1 MKRLNDYFAE
11 YQGKL
16 RISDIRT
23 APEEIVSFVIKNRL
37 MICEQ
42 GRLYLNCGTHWELCK
57 SVDIPDILCSLLLPE
72 QAAKI
77 PTRAIDEA
85 SKRLMRHPS
94 LRVNMELEREKN
106 KHLVNVKNGVYNI
119 IDGSFTEQRGDAIF
133 DYMLNFSYEH
143 EAKIELARNFMAFVN
158 SSLGRVYLPC
168 LLRILAYCVSSL
180 TKARKAFLL
189 LGKGATG
196 KSTVLEFIESIA
208 GEDHCSHV
216 PFHNIGSQQ
225 SRAEYIG
232 KRLNISRD
240 NSDQPMRREDA
251 FKSLVS
257 NEMLTGRRLYENAVD
272 FVPRLKLI
280 FASNVDLH
288 FSHPDDAVYDR
299 LLVIP
304 FNKEVPKDKRDIGL
318 LQKLLDERDTILSV
332 ALNYLPDLVKNGYD
346 FGEPDACKHIIERYC
361 AALHTAE
368 SFMEECCIVD
378 ETGTVSSVLLYR
390 HYSTWCCE
398 NGFDPEGQR
407 TFYSHVRS
415 FDPSIRDGKVN
426 HGGSRVNGFRGIMLK
441 DAEDAQA
448 TDKKPQ

>member
-1 MKRLNDYFAE
+1 MNNSEVIKKFN
-11 YQGKL
+11 GTL
-16 RISDIRT
+16 RIGDIRT

-37 MICEQ
+37 MICGQ
-42 GRLYLNCGTHWELCK
+42 GRLYLNSGTHWKLCK
-57 SVDIPDILCSLLLPE
+57 SVDLPDILCSLLTPG
-72 QAAKI
+72 QASQI

-85 SKRLMRHPS
+85 CKRLMRHPS
-94 LRVNMELEREKN
+94 LRVDMEAEREKN

-133 DYMLNFSYEH
+133 DYMLNFSYEP
-143 EAKIELARNFMAFVN
+143 EAKIELARNFMAFVE
-158 SSLGRVYLPC
+158 SSLGRIYLPC

-216 PFHNIGSQQ
+216 PFHNIGNEQA
-225 SRAEYIG
+225 RAEYLG
-232 KRLNISRD
+232 KRLNVSRD
-240 NSDQPMRREDA
+240 NSNQPMRREDA
-251 FKSLVS
+251 FKNLVS

-272 FVPRLKLI
+272 FIPRLKLI
-280 FASNVDLH
+280 FASNVDLN
-288 FSHPDDAVYDR
+288 FAHPDDAVFDR

-304 FNKEVPKDKRDIGL
+304 FNKEIPKDKRDIGL

-332 ALNYLPDLVKNGYD
+332 ALSTLPDLVKSGYD
-346 FGEPDACKHIIERYC
+346 FGEPEESKHIIERYR
-361 AALHTAE
+361 AALHTAD
-368 SFMEECCIVD
+368 SFMVECCTTD

-390 HYSTWCCE
+390 HYSTWCSE

-415 FDPSIRDGKVN
+415 FDSSIRDGKVN
-426 HGGSRVNGFRGIMLK
+426 YGGSRVNGFKGIKLK

-448 TDKKPQ
+448 PDKKPQ

>member
-1 MKRLNDYFAE
+1 MNKMDILKNFK
-11 YQGKL
+11 GTL
-16 RISDIRT
+16 RIADIRT

-37 MICEQ
+37 MICGQ
-42 GRLYLNCGTHWELCK
+42 GRLYLNSGTHWKLCK
-57 SVDIPDILCSLLLPE
+57 SVDLPDILCSLLTPG
-72 QAAKI
+72 QASQI

-85 SKRLMRHPS
+85 CKRLMRHPS
-94 LRVNMELEREKN
+94 LRVDMEAEREKN

-133 DYMLNFSYEH
+133 DYMLNFSYEP
-143 EAKIELARNFMAFVN
+143 EAKIELARSFIAFVH
-158 SSLGRVYLPC
+158 SSLGQIYLPC
-168 LLRILAYCVSSL
+168 LLKILAYCVSSL

-196 KSTVLEFIESIA
+196 KSTILEFVESIA
-208 GEDHCSHV
+208 GNEQCSHV
-216 PFHNIGSQQ
+216 PFHKIGNEQA
-225 SRAEYIG
+225 RAEYMA

-280 FASNVDLH
+280 FASNVDLN
-288 FSHPDDAVYDR
+288 FARPDDAVYDR
-299 LLVIP
+299 LMVIP
-304 FNKEVPKDKRDIGL
+304 FIKEIPTEKRDIEL
-318 LQKLLDERDTILSV
+318 LQKLLDERDIIFSV
-332 ALNYLPDLVKNGYD
+332 ALSTLPELVKSGYD
-346 FGEPDACKHIIERYC
+346 FGEPDESKQIIERYR

-368 SFMEECCIVD
+368 SFINECCNID
-378 ETGTVSSVLLYR
+378 ENGTVSSVLLYR
-390 HYSTWCCE
+390 HYCSWCNE

-415 FDPSIRDGKVN
+415 FDSSICDGKVW
-426 HGGSRVNGFRGIMLK
+426 HGGSRVNGFKGLRLK
-441 DAEDAQA
+441 ESSDAQDAETEA
-448 TDKKPQ
+448 K